1 MIEGHIA
8 RAFDG
13 ALLALHL
20 KIVEMGGLALDQA
33 GEAMRA
39 YEDWNLPAAN
49 RVMERER
56 AVNAYDR
63 EIDRAQLTLI
73 ARRHPVGSDLRI
85 IIAMSKMVG
94 ELERVGDEAKKIARV
109 VIDDTGR
116 PAGATARDAV
126 HLGQLAQDLL
136 RMALDAVDRL
146 DFELAAKVIPGDREL
161 DVEYAAGLRRLLTRA
176 MENPRGFEVTVKAA
190 FVLKSL
196 ERIGDHARNLARH
209 VLSMQ
214 AMDTE
219 AQTPEPVP
227 AQTQTPPEPSA

>member
-33 GEAMRA
+33 REAVRA
-39 YEDWNLPAAN
+39 YEEWSLQAAT
-49 RVMERER
+49 RVMEREHR
-56 AVNAYDR
+56 VNAYDR
-63 EIDRAQLTLI
+63 EIDREQLTLI
-73 ARRHPVGSDLRI
+73 ARRQPVGSDLRI

-116 PAGATARDAV
+116 PPGATSRDAV
-126 HLGQLAQDLL
+126 HLGKLAQDLL

-146 DFELAAKVIPGDREL
+146 DFALAAKVIPGDREL
-161 DVEYAAGLRRLLTRA
+161 DAEYAAGLRRLLTRA
-176 MENPRGFEVTVKAA
+176 MENPRGFEVTVQAA

-214 AMDTE
+214 ARF
-219 AQTPEPVP
+219 
-227 AQTQTPPEPSA
+227 

>member
-13 ALLALHL
+13 ALLSLHL

-33 GEAMRA
+33 REAMGA
-39 YEDWNLPAAN
+39 YEAWSLSAAT
-49 RVMERER
+49 RVIERES

-63 EIDRAQLTLI
+63 EIDREQLTLI
-73 ARRHPVGSDLRI
+73 ARRQPVGSDLRI
-85 IIAMSKMVG
+85 IIALAKMVG

-109 VIDDTGR
+109 VIADTGR
-116 PAGATARDAV
+116 PAGATSRDAV
-126 HLGQLAQDLL
+126 HLGKLANDLL
-136 RMALDAVDRL
+136 RTALDAVDRL
-146 DFELAAKVIPGDREL
+146 DFDLAARVIPGDREL
-161 DVEYAAGLRRLLTRA
+161 DAEYAAGLRRLLTRA
-176 MENPRGFEVTVKAA
+176 MEDPRGFEVTVQTA

-214 AMDTE
+214 SVGAE
-219 AQTPEPVP
+219 GSGAG
-227 AQTQTPPEPSA
+227 